1 MLTRAVADVISVT
14 ISDNDSKYLYDS
26 ATSSL
31 QDRNK
36 AFSALT
42 LLAKVRNP
50 SKKIYQ
56 VMNIILFTLPKYIT

>member
-1 MLTRAVADVISVT
+1 MLTRAVANAISVA

-36 AFSALT
+36 TFFSFT
-42 LLAKVRNP
+42 CLAKLRNP
-50 SKKIYQ
+50 SKMIS
-56 VMNIILFTLPKYIT
+56 IE